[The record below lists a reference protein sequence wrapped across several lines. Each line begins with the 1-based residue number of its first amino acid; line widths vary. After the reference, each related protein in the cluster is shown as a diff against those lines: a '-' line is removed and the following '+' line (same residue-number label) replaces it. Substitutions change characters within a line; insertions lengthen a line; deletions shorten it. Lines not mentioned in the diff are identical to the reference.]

1 MLVCEFMHSPAVTCR
16 PDVTLED
23 AAREM
28 DRFNVGCLVVVTDDG
43 HLAGIV
49 TDRDIA
55 IKGVGWGHDA
65 ATPVDKVMTRSVA
78 TIQSNA
84 LISEVASKMAL
95 WGIRRMPVV
104 DVSGTIKGVIALDDV
119 TAAMSDEIGFLR
131 KTVTTQTSG
140 GRGWDES

>member
-1 MLVCEFMHSPAVTCR
+1 MLVCEFMHSPAVTCS
-16 PDVTLED
+16 PDVTLEH

-28 DRFNVGCLVVVTDDG
+28 DRFNVGCLIVVTDDG
-43 HLAGIV
+43 HLVGIV

-55 IKGVGWGHDA
+55 VKGVGWGHEA

-104 DVSGTIKGVIALDDV
+104 DVSGTLKGVIALDDV

-131 KTVTTQTSG
+131 KTVTTQISG

>member
-1 MLVCEFMHSPAVTCR
+1 VLVCEFMHSPAVTCT
-16 PDVTLED
+16 PDVTLEN

-28 DRFNVGCLVVVTDDG
+28 DRFNVGCLVVVAPSG
-43 HLAGIV
+43 HLVGIV

-55 IKGVGWGHDA
+55 VRGVGWGLDA

-95 WGIRRMPVV
+95 WGVRRMPVV
-104 DVSGTIKGVIALDDV
+104 DISGALKGVIALDDV
-119 TAAMSDEIGFLR
+119 TTALSDEIGFLR
-131 KTVTTQTSG
+131 KTVSMQAAVVAFET
-140 GRGWDES
+140 EC

>member
-1 MLVCEFMHSPAVTCR
+1 MLVCEFMHSPAVTCS
-16 PDVTLED
+16 PDVTLEH

-43 HLAGIV
+43 HLVGIV

-55 IKGVGWGHDA
+55 VKGVGWGHEA

-104 DVSGTIKGVIALDDV
+104 DVSGTLKGVIALDDV

-131 KTVTTQTSG
+131 KTVTTQISG

>member
-1 MLVCEFMHSPAVTCR
+1 MLVCEFMHSPAVTCTS
-16 PDVTLED
+16 DATLEH

-28 DRFNVGCLVVVTDDG
+28 DRFNVGCLVVVSANG
-43 HLAGIV
+43 HLVGIV

-55 IKGVGWGHDA
+55 VKGMGWGHDA

-78 TIQSNA
+78 TIQSSA

-95 WGIRRMPVV
+95 WGVRRMPVV
-104 DVSGTIKGVIALDDV
+104 DVSGELKGVIALDDV
-119 TAAMSDEIGFLR
+119 TTAMSNEIGFLR
-131 KTVTTQTSG
+131 KTVSTQTSG

>member
-1 MLVCEFMHSPAVTCR
+1 
-16 PDVTLED
+16 
-23 AAREM
+23 M

-43 HLAGIV
+43 HLVGIV

-55 IKGVGWGHDA
+55 VKGVGWGHEA

-104 DVSGTIKGVIALDDV
+104 DVSGTLKGVIALDDV

-131 KTVTTQTSG
+131 KTVTTQISG